1 DKVDKLAPSWFV
13 PRSRINEFAP
23 DEIVF
28 NGSEALVYEKGTF
41 IYRLAGRDREKSAS
55 YYTPEP
61 LARLLVKHALMERC
75 RDLKADQLLDL
86 KILEPAMGS
95 AAFLVETTNQLADL
109 YLERKQKETGRTIPQ
124 DQVVIEKQRVRA
136 YIADRNCFGVDLN
149 PIAV

>member
-1 DKVDKLAPSWFV
+1 MRYDDADEADQEDAFRRDKVDKLAPSWFV

-28 NGSEALVYEKGTF
+28 NGPEALVYPKGTF

-75 RDLKADQLLDL
+75 RDLTADEVLDL
-86 KILEPAMGS
+86 A
-95 AAFLVETTNQLADL
+95 
-109 YLERKQKETGRTIPQ
+109 ERTFGDRF
-124 DQVVIEKQRVRA
+124 QRVVAGAPIRV
-136 YIADRNCFGVDLN
+136 IASTSGAPR
-149 PIAV
+149 P